1 MIVSIAILYLRS
13 PYIRKWGRGKRNL
26 YKLPLD
32 TYPGSAANNRQMLL
46 SSQHITFILSSL
58 KDVSMSENKFGR
70 FFEHNSFRLL
80 SAADPE

>member
-1 MIVSIAILYLRS
+1 MGQGKKEYSLY
-13 PYIRKWGRGKRNL
+13 L

-80 SAADPE
+80 SATDPE